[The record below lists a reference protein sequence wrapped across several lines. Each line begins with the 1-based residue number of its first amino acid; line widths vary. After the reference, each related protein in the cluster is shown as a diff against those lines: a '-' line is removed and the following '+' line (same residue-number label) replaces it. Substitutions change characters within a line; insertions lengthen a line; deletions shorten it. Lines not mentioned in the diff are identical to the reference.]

1 MARPQET
8 FGKKE
13 REKKR
18 LKKAEDKR
26 KKREARKEAGG
37 IEQNE
42 FVYVNHLG
50 QLVDTPPD
58 PSLKEEINVEDIVL
72 GVPKKEEGGEAPN
85 PMHTG
90 FVEFFDAS
98 KGFGFI
104 KDADTPEKYFVH
116 ISEVKDG
123 ELKEGN
129 KVSYEIEKGQKGW
142 NAVRVSKVS

>member
-26 KKREARKEAGG
+26 KKREARKENGG
-37 IEQNE
+37 EERNE

-58 PSLKEEINVEDIVL
+58 PSLKEEVDVEDIVL
-72 GVPKKEEGGEAPN
+72 GIPKKVEGDQPD
-85 PMHTG
+85 PFRTG
-90 FVEFFDAS
+90 FVEFFDDS

-104 KDADTPEKYFVH
+104 KDSDTPEKYFVH
-116 ISEVKDG
+116 ISEVRDG

-142 NAVRVSKVS
+142 NAVRVSKVA

>member
-26 KKREARKEAGG
+26 KKKAARKESG
-37 IEQNE
+37 EKLNE

-58 PSLKEEINVEDIVL
+58 PSLKEEVDVEDIVL
-72 GVPKKEEGGEAPN
+72 GIPKKEEGDEPD
-85 PMHTG
+85 PIRTG
-90 FVEFFDAS
+90 FVEFFDSS

-116 ISEVKDG
+116 ISEVRDG

-129 KVSYEIEKGQKGW
+129 KVSYEIERGQKGM

>member
-18 LKKAEDKR
+18 LKKNEDKR
-26 KKREARKEAGG
+26 KRREEKKANGG
-37 IEQNE
+37 GEDFNE

-58 PSLKEEINVEDIVL
+58 PDLKPEIEAEDIIL
-72 GVPKKEEGGEAPN
+72 GIPKKDDSEVDDPVK
-85 PMHTG
+85 TG
-90 FVEFFDAS
+90 FVEFFNS
-98 KGFGFI
+98 EKGFGFI

-116 ISEVKDG
+116 ISSVQDG

-129 KVSYEIEKGQKGW
+129 KVSFELERGPKGL
-142 NAVRVSKVS
+142 NAIKVNKIS

>member
-26 KKREARKEAGG
+26 KKREARKENGK
-37 IEQNE
+37 EERNE

-58 PSLKEEINVEDIVL
+58 PSLKEEVDVDDIVL
-72 GVPKKEEGGEAPN
+72 GIPKKVEGDQPD
-85 PMHTG
+85 PFHTG

-142 NAVRVSKVS
+142 NAVRVNKIA

>member
-26 KKREARKEAGG
+26 KKKAARKESGEKA
-37 IEQNE
+37 NE

-58 PSLKEEINVEDIVL
+58 PALKEEVDVDDIVL
-72 GVPKKEEGGEAPN
+72 GIPKKVEGDEPD
-85 PMHTG
+85 PIRTG
-90 FVEFFDAS
+90 FVEFFDSS

-116 ISEVKDG
+116 ISEVRDG

-129 KVSYEIEKGQKGW
+129 KVSYEIERGQKGM
-142 NAVRVSKVS
+142 NAVRVSKVA

>member
-26 KKREARKEAGG
+26 KKRIARKESGEKA
-37 IEQNE
+37 NE

-58 PSLKEEINVEDIVL
+58 PLLREEVDVEDIVL
-72 GVPKKEEGGEAPN
+72 GIPKKVEGDAPD
-85 PMHTG
+85 PFKTG
-90 FVEFFDAS
+90 FVEFFDDS

-116 ISEVKDG
+116 ISAVSGG

-129 KVSYEIEKGQKGW
+129 KVSYEIERGQKGM
-142 NAVRVSKVS
+142 NAVRVNKIS

>member
-26 KKREARKEAGG
+26 KKREAKKENGG
-37 IEQNE
+37 VDRNE
-42 FVYVNHLG
+42 FIYVNHLG

-58 PSLKEEINVEDIVL
+58 PSLKEEVDVGDIVL
-72 GVPKKEEGGEAPN
+72 GIPKKQDGDEPD
-85 PMHTG
+85 PIHTG

-116 ISEVKDG
+116 ISEVRDG

-142 NAVRVSKVS
+142 NAVRVSKLA